1 MAGHGA
7 ELSLPRR
14 SWFRPRGL
22 FGKYVIAFVGLIVL
36 VLGTNA
42 ALETWFTYN
51 YTIGVLVKTQ
61 SDKAEAAA
69 RRIQQF
75 VDEIERQISFA
86 TRASASTI
94 EQHIADYQLLLREVP
109 AI

>member
-42 ALETWFTYN
+42 ALEAWFTYN
-51 YTIGVLVKTQ
+51 
-61 SDKAEAAA
+61 
-69 RRIQQF
+69 
-75 VDEIERQISFA
+75 
-86 TRASASTI
+86 
-94 EQHIADYQLLLREVP
+94 
-109 AI
+109 